1 MTIILVRADDLD
13 ADMLLCHQVI
23 EPASLREKAVSYWK
37 MLVRC
42 SVIELE
48 APVGDDGGR
57 RPGGD
62 VWFRGSRISLLC
74 WDSLYSNTS
83 LLSRRSRMNTV
94 DLMCLIRSCKV

>member
-1 MTIILVRADDLD
+1 MRADDLG

-23 EPASLREKAVSYWK
+23 ETASLREKAVSNWK

-48 APVGDDGGR
+48 APVGDDGGG

-62 VWFRGSRISLLC
+62 VWFRGSRICLVLGFLLH
-74 WDSLYSNTS
+74 
-83 LLSRRSRMNTV
+83 
-94 DLMCLIRSCKV
+94 